1 MITILYYLLKV
12 VLCSAILYTYYW
24 FVLRN
29 KQFHQYNRY
38 YLMGISIFSWIIP
51 FFNIVIAPKPLTV
64 QSKPL
69 NFVQVIANTN
79 SGFEQDIIEKTYS
92 FNWNMLIIGISIAIS
107 VLFVVRFIQSLW
119 KIKFLIENY
128 PKQSFRNL
136 KLVMT
141 DVKGTPFSFF
151 KYIFW
156 NTAINIEDQVGQK
169 ILAHELVHLQERHS
183 FDKLL
188 IELQFIIGWFNPILW
203 LIRKEL
209 YLIHEFIAD
218 EKSIENKDA
227 SVLANLLLVSA
238 YPKQQHI
245 LSNYFFFSPIKRRI
259 LMFTQTPNTTFSY
272 VRRLL
277 ILPVMAILVLLFAF
291 RNAKSNARPI
301 VKLDKQY
308 TVIIDAG
315 HGGADDG
322 APGLEGSTEKEMTLR
337 IAEKIKEVNNN
348 SNIKIVLTRTSD
360 NMLTVVDRT
369 KLANEAKGDLFVS
382 LHLDN
387 AEDKSLSGSIC
398 YVPAKKNLYILEST
412 MLAKN
417 ILSTTNNLYKSSKL
431 ITTKDRGIWVVENVN
446 MPAVLIECG
455 YISNVNDYQ
464 FVKSN
469 EAAIANGILTGIESY
484 LANSKK

>member
-12 VLCSAILYTYYW
+12 VLCSTILYTYYW

-51 FFNIVIAPKPLTV
+51 FFKIGIAPKTLTV
-64 QSKPL
+64 QSTPL

-79 SGFEQDIIEKTYS
+79 SGFEQNIIETTAS
-92 FNWNMLIIGISIAIS
+92 FNWDTLIQGICIAIS
-107 VLFVVRFIQSLW
+107 VLFVFRFIQSLW
-119 KIKFLIENY
+119 KIRSLIKNY
-128 PKQSFRNL
+128 PQQSFRNL

-156 NTAINIEDQVGQK
+156 NTAIKIEDQVGQK
-169 ILAHELVHLQERHS
+169 ILAHELVHIQERHS
-183 FDKLL
+183 FDKLI
-188 IELQFIIGWFNPILW
+188 IELQFVIGWFNPILW

-238 YPKQQHI
+238 YPKQQHV

-259 LMFTQTPNTTFSY
+259 QMFTQTPSTTFSY
-272 VRRLL
+272 VRRLF

-291 RNAKSNARPI
+291 RNAPSNARPI
-301 VKLDKQY
+301 VELDKQY

-315 HGGADDG
+315 HGGADNG
-322 APGLEGSTEKEMTLR
+322 ASGLEGSIEKEMTLR
-337 IAEKIKEVNNN
+337 IAQKIKEVNNN

-369 KLANEAKGDLFVS
+369 KLANEEKGDLFVS
-382 LHLDN
+382 LHLEN
-387 AEDKSLSGSIC
+387 AEDKNLSGSVFYI
-398 YVPAKKNLYILEST
+398 PAKKNLYIEESNV
-412 MLAKN
+412 LAKN
-417 ILSTTNNLYKSSKL
+417 IISSTNKLFKTNKL

-446 MPAVLIECG
+446 MPAVLMECG
-455 YISNVNDYQ
+455 NISNVNDYQ
-464 FVKSN
+464 FAKTN
-469 EAAIANGILTGIESY
+469 ETAIANGILTGIESY